1 MKIRQKTVRSPGKR
15 AISAIADGLEE
26 IGAHFQFVGFGNG
39 ADKPAE
45 DLASEA
51 SSEEDQ
57 PEEDSSEEDDFDAD
71 DDDDGY
77 SGFSTYDREEI
88 EVAIDEFISTLI
100 ANGILR
106 KSKSGKLPSF
116 SGVFERVFG
125 KDHEISKMARQ
136 FEEYIEGYFGAIDYD
151 DMRAAY
157 SEFQEIRDFLNK
169 EAEKTSD
176 VAKS

>member
-1 MKIRQKTVRSPGKR
+1 MPGKQ

-39 ADKPAE
+39 VDEPAE
-45 DLASEA
+45 DLASGA
-51 SSEEDQ
+51 TSEEDQ

-88 EVAIDEFISTLI
+88 EVAIDEFISNLI
-100 ANGILR
+100 TNGILR

-116 SGVFERVFG
+116 SGVFEKIFG
-125 KDHEISKMARQ
+125 KDHEISRMARQ

-151 DMRAAY
+151 DMKAAY
-157 SEFQEIRDFLNK
+157 SEFHEIREFLNK

-176 VAKS
+176 VAKL

>member
-1 MKIRQKTVRSPGKR
+1 MKTKEKTVRLPSKR

-45 DLASEA
+45 DLAPEA
-51 SSEEDQ
+51 DSEEDQ

-100 ANGILR
+100 ANGI
-106 KSKSGKLPSF
+106 
-116 SGVFERVFG
+116 
-125 KDHEISKMARQ
+125 
-136 FEEYIEGYFGAIDYD
+136 FEEKQIGQTAIFC
-151 DMRAAY
+151 
-157 SEFQEIRDFLNK
+157 SC
-169 EAEKTSD
+169 
-176 VAKS
+176 V